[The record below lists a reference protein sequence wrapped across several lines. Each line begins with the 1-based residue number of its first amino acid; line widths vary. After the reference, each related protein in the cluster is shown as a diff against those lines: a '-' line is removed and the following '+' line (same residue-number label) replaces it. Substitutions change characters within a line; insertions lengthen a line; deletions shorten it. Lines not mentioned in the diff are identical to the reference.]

1 MNIVDIYMNNLRKE
15 DIINFALK
23 KDIRLSN
30 EELDFTYDF
39 IKKHYKEIMQDK
51 YKYNFKDYE
60 NRFSKENVEKI
71 NKLINEYI
79 NYL

>member
-71 NKLINEYI
+71 NKLISEYI

>member
-1 MNIVDIYMNNLRKE
+1 MNIVDIYMNNLRK
-15 DIINFALK
+15 DDVLNFATK

-39 IKKHYKEIMQDK
+39 IKKHYKEIMNDK
-51 YKYNFKDYE
+51 YKYNFEDYRSKFSSE
-60 NRFSKENVEKI
+60 NFEKI
-71 NKLINEYI
+71 NNLIKEYI

>member
-1 MNIVDIYMNNLRKE
+1 MNIVDIYMNNLRK
-15 DIINFALK
+15 DDVLNFALK

-71 NKLINEYI
+71 NKLINAYI

>member
-1 MNIVDIYMNNLRKE
+1 MNIVDIYMNNLRK
-15 DIINFALK
+15 DDVLNFATK
-23 KDIRLSN
+23 KDIRLSS

-51 YKYNFKDYE
+51 YKYNFNDYKD
-60 NRFSKENVEKI
+60 RFSKENASKI
-71 NKLINEYI
+71 SKLIDEYI

>member
-39 IKKHYKEIMQDK
+39 IKTHYKEIMKDK

-60 NRFSKENVEKI
+60 NRFSKENAEKI
-71 NKLINEYI
+71 NKLISEYI

>member
-1 MNIVDIYMNNLRKE
+1 MNIIELYINNLRKD
-15 DIINFALK
+15 DIINFANK

-30 EELDFTYDF
+30 DELDFTYDF
-39 IKKHYKEIMQDK
+39 IKNHYKEIMKDK
-51 YKYNFKDYE
+51 YKYNFNDY
-60 NRFSKENVEKI
+60 RDKFSKENAEKI

>member
-1 MNIVDIYMNNLRKE
+1 MNIVDIYMNNLRK
-15 DIINFALK
+15 DDVLNFALK
-23 KDIRLSN
+23 KDIRLSSD
-30 EELDFTYDF
+30 ELDFTYDF

-60 NRFSKENVEKI
+60 NRFSKENAEKI
-71 NKLINEYI
+71 NKLISEYI

>member
-30 EELDFTYDF
+30 EELDFTYGF
-39 IKKHYKEIMQDK
+39 IKTHYK
-51 YKYNFKDYE
+51 
-60 NRFSKENVEKI
+60 
-71 NKLINEYI
+71 
-79 NYL
+79 

>member
-15 DIINFALK
+15 DIKNFALK
-23 KDIRLSN
+23 KDIRISN
-30 EELDFTYDF
+30 EELELTYYF
-39 IKKHYKEIMQDK
+39 IKTHYKEIMKDK

-60 NRFSKENVEKI
+60 NRFSKENAENI
-71 NKLINEYI
+71 NKLISEYI

>member
-1 MNIVDIYMNNLRKE
+1 MNIVDIYMNNLRK
-15 DIINFALK
+15 DDVLNFATK

-51 YKYNFKDYE
+51 YLYLV
-60 NRFSKENVEKI
+60 S
-71 NKLINEYI
+71 LIYYKHFWILLHPYI
-79 NYL
+79 

>member
-39 IKKHYKEIMQDK
+39 IKKHYKEIKKDK
-51 YKYNFKDYE
+51 YKYNFNDYE
-60 NRFSKENVEKI
+60 NRFSKENAEKI
-71 NKLINEYI
+71 KKLISEYI

>member
-39 IKKHYKEIMQDK
+39 IKTHYKEIMKDK
-51 YKYNFKDYE
+51 HKYNFKDYE
-60 NRFSKENVEKI
+60 NRFSKENAEKI
-71 NKLINEYI
+71 NKLISEYI

>member
-1 MNIVDIYMNNLRKE
+1 MNIVDIYMNNLRK
-15 DIINFALK
+15 DDVLNFATK

-39 IKKHYKEIMQDK
+39 IKKHYKEIMNDK
-51 YKYNFKDYE
+51 YKYNFEDYRNKFSSE
-60 NRFSKENVEKI
+60 NFEKI
-71 NKLINEYI
+71 NNLIKEYI

>member
-39 IKKHYKEIMQDK
+39 IKTHYKEIMKDK
-51 YKYNFKDYE
+51 HKYNFKDYE
-60 NRFSKENVEKI
+60 NNFSKENAEKI
-71 NKLINEYI
+71 NKLISEYI

>member
-60 NRFSKENVEKI
+60 NRFSKENAEKI
-71 NKLINEYI
+71 KKLISEYI

>member
-39 IKKHYKEIMQDK
+39 IKTHYKEIMKDK

-60 NRFSKENVEKI
+60 NNFSKENAEKI
-71 NKLINEYI
+71 NKLISEYI

>member
-1 MNIVDIYMNNLRKE
+1 MNIVDIYMNNLRK
-15 DIINFALK
+15 DDVLNFALK

-51 YKYNFKDYE
+51 YKYNLC
-60 NRFSKENVEKI
+60 R
-71 NKLINEYI
+71 
-79 NYL
+79 